1 MFVNLY
7 IHDIYICT
15 NIINIMDEIIYS
27 FITKSY
33 TSFIIQLSTSSVQE
47 LIVILLPWF
56 LSITTL
62 WITFITGNKH
72 PRTWFLGLINQ
83 ALWLVWILLSK
94 SWGLIPLNV
103 GLWII
108 YYRNHRKWMSK

>member
-1 MFVNLY
+1 MNTISIFNTINLNVANLA
-7 IHDIYICT
+7 IH
-15 NIINIMDEIIYS
+15 
-27 FITKSY
+27 
-33 TSFIIQLSTSSVQE
+33 LSTMSLID
-47 LIVILLPWF
+47 LIVVVLPWI
-56 LSITTL
+56 LSVTTL

-94 SWGLIPLNV
+94 NWGLIPLNV

-108 YYRNHRKWMSK
+108 YYRNHRKWTSE